1 MKAGWTPGERSA
13 RAFPQAPGYGIIAR
27 IVRSLDVAAPSTGYP
42 VLGAADARG
51 VSTEIQRLL
60 DNVRSLIYIDPRT
73 LEFLIAAKI
82 AGGHVI
88 LADSHGVGKTS
99 LARALAQ
106 SIEWTGPR
114 RGGKD
119 GEVAHAD
126 LSIADI
132 SALADLSGV
141 ADVSAEDVPISSFSR
156 IQCTVDLLPQDIL
169 GFSRYE
175 LSTSS
180 LIFNR
185 GPIFAHFVLCDEI
198 NLLTPKTQGSF
209 FQAMEEQAI
218 SIEGNTYHLP
228 DPFFIIATMNLKG
241 AHLFPLPVPQLD
253 RFMVQ
258 LSLGYPSDDD
268 EERIVH
274 QHGRDDSWRG
284 FSPVVAQERL
294 NQWQGMVDS
303 ITIHDEVVSYLV
315 TLIRQTRGHPAIE
328 TGASPRTGVKLSRLA
343 RALALV
349 RGDNW
354 VSVDLIKE
362 IFLPAVAHRLIMQ
375 DPATPAVGVLQ
386 EILETVPVDGQRP
399 APRGVPESG
408 RAAPVAATS

>member
-1 MKAGWTPGERSA
+1 M
-13 RAFPQAPGYGIIAR
+13 
-27 IVRSLDVAAPSTGYP
+27 RSLDDAAAPGNGQSI
-42 VLGAADARG
+42 LSAAEAQT
-51 VSTEIQRLL
+51 VSAEIRRLL

-73 LEFLIAAKI
+73 LEYLIAAKI
-82 AGGHVI
+82 AGGHAI

-106 SIEWTGPR
+106 SIQWSEANDGQAGTG
-114 RGGKD
+114 
-119 GEVAHAD
+119 GEFAQAD
-126 LSIADI
+126 LS
-132 SALADLSGV
+132 
-141 ADVSAEDVPISSFSR
+141 AESVPIESFSR

-218 SIEGNTYHLP
+218 SIEGSTYHLP

-274 QHGRDDSWRG
+274 QHGRDDSWSG
-284 FSPVVAQERL
+284 FAPVVAQERL
-294 NQWQGMVDS
+294 NQWQTLVDS
-303 ITIHDEVVSYLV
+303 ITIHEEVISYLV

-328 TGASPRTGVKLSRLA
+328 TGASPRTGVKVSRLA

-362 IFLPAVAHRLIMQ
+362 IFAPAVAHRMIMQ
-375 DPATPAVGVLQ
+375 DPATPAAGVLE
-386 EILETVPVDGQRP
+386 EILDTVPVDGRRP
-399 APRGVPESG
+399 AARGALDGGRPE
-408 RAAPVAATS
+408 PVAATS

>member
-1 MKAGWTPGERSA
+1 M
-13 RAFPQAPGYGIIAR
+13 
-27 IVRSLDVAAPSTGYP
+27 RSLDDAAAPGNGQSI
-42 VLGAADARG
+42 LSAAEAQT
-51 VSTEIQRLL
+51 VSGEIRRLL

-73 LEFLIAAKI
+73 LEYLIAAKI
-82 AGGHVI
+82 AGGHAI

-106 SIEWTGPR
+106 SIRWSGPGTGQAGPA
-114 RGGKD
+114 
-119 GEVAHAD
+119 GEFAQAD
-126 LSIADI
+126 LS
-132 SALADLSGV
+132 V
-141 ADVSAEDVPISSFSR
+141 EHVPIESFSR

-274 QHGRDDSWRG
+274 QHGRDDSWSG
-284 FSPVVAQERL
+284 FAPVVGQERL
-294 NQWQGMVDS
+294 NEWQGMVDS
-303 ITIHDEVVSYLV
+303 ITIHEEVVSYLV

-375 DPATPAVGVLQ
+375 DPATPAAGVLQ
-386 EILETVPVDGQRP
+386 EILDTVPVEGRRP
-399 APRGVPESG
+399 APREVPESG